1 MRWREIKQN
10 KQKKQAQA
18 VKPDVRYA
26 GFKERAMAFV
36 TDVFMIGIPITLIIM
51 MAFGHNQMMES
62 AGGVDVLMNPSEAQK
77 HAPNPYASA
86 TQMILYAVTFVLF
99 WHRSGQTP
107 GKKMMRIKVVDAST
121 YRTASWGRLFLRFFG
136 YFISFITLI
145 GFFTGL
151 FRRDGRALHD
161 LLSGTAVIKA

>member
-10 KQKKQAQA
+10 RQKKPRNTG
-18 VKPDVRYA
+18 KPKVRYA

-51 MAFGHNQMMES
+51 IAFGHDQMMQS

-86 TQMILYAVTFVLF
+86 TQMLLYAVTFVLF

-107 GKKMMRIKVVDAST
+107 GKKMMKIKVVDAST
-121 YRTASWGRLFLRFFG
+121 FETASWGRLLLRFFG

-151 FRRDGRALHD
+151 YRRDGRALHD
-161 LLSGTAVIKA
+161 LISGTAVIRA